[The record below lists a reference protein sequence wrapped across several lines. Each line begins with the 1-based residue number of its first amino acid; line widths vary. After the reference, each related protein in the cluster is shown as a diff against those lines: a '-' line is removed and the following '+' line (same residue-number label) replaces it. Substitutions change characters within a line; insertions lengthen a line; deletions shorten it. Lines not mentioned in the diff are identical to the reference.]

1 MICVF
6 GVFFFSFFQHL
17 SFVVF
22 TNKEISSH
30 RSVQEETY
38 YPCRLLSFDMCVS
51 VRRRRVSGRT
61 GDTTGCDHDRKTNHQ
76 QLPGDHDS
84 VRHFLSLLLSV
95 RPIVCLF
102 ISLSV
107 CMHQQV
113 CVQLPTSPVN
123 VALPAFAA
131 ARRAAAP
138 RRPCSNQPA

>member
-1 MICVF
+1 V
-6 GVFFFSFFQHL
+6 
-17 SFVVF
+17 
-22 TNKEISSH
+22 
-30 RSVQEETY
+30 
-38 YPCRLLSFDMCVS
+38 P
-51 VRRRRVSGRT
+51 GRT

-113 CVQLPTSPVN
+113 CVELPTSPVN

-138 RRPCSNQPA
+138 VRQTDGRTLYRYIYPAPHTMRAVPITSADGFTNTGAMLAFISFPFIEN